1 VLALALLGTAA
12 APAHAERAVGLV
24 GPNGLISFDTASPSN
39 GTFRAITGLGANE
52 AVRGIDV
59 RPADGR
65 LYAVTATTGSAANS
79 VLSTYRID
87 PGTGAATLIGATP
100 AALAGAGDVA
110 TGFDFNPVVDR
121 MRYVNTNDENA
132 RLNPDTGALAGN
144 DTDLTPAATSTIV
157 AEAYDRNQAGAA
169 ATTLFAIDRND
180 SQLARQGGVDGT
192 PSPNGGLVTDVGALG
207 FTLHATRD
215 AGFDIAPGGTAYAAM
230 TSASDSLTRLYTIEL
245 ATGAA
250 TAVGPI
256 GVDEVRALAILP
268 PEPSAPPPPPAA
280 PPPPP
285 PPPPVDASAPVVLV
299 SAFRTVRLGS
309 LSRPAIAFSCNEACV
324 AGATLRLRGRALAG
338 ATASLGEA
346 GVGRLRLRPTAAQRR
361 TIRRLRRS
369 RRPRRASLVM
379 TFTDPSGNARRLS
392 RQLTLRR

>member
-65 LYAVTATTGSAANS
+65 LYAVTVTTGSAANS

-230 TSASDSLTRLYTIEL
+230 TSASDSLTRLYTIDL

-256 GVDEVRALAILP
+256 GVEEVRALAILP
-268 PEPSAPPPPPAA
+268 AEPPAPPPPPPA
-280 PPPPP
+280 PP
-285 PPPPVDASAPVVLV
+285 PPPPVDDSPPVVLV
-299 SAFRTVRLGS
+299 SAARTARLGS
-309 LSRPAIAFSCNEACV
+309 LSRLGIAFSCNEACV
-324 AGATLRLRGRALAG
+324 ARATLRLRGRALAG
-338 ATASLGEA
+338 ATATLGEA

-379 TFTDPSGNARRLS
+379 TFTDPSGNARRL
-392 RQLTLRR
+392 TRRITIRR